1 MLEPRDLSDQASA
14 DRQIGA
20 VEQPGT
26 REAASLSSGW
36 LSRQPARLERPRRR
50 IGGAR
55 QSRGDLVFQVV
66 TGGCATLVLALI
78 AAIFVQLV
86 VNSRLSIAKFGLP
99 FLTTV
104 TWNPVT
110 EVFGAASSIYGTLIS
125 TAIAMLLAVPIGLIT
140 ALFLVELA
148 PPWLSRVVGTGVE
161 LLAAVPSIIYG
172 MWGLFVFAPWMA
184 GYVQPG
190 LQSALGF
197 LPLFQGRMNGQGM
210 LTAGVILAIMILPFI
225 TAVTRDV
232 FGMVPPAL
240 KESAYGMGATTWEVT
255 RKVTIRYGFRG
266 IIGAALLGLGRAI
279 GETMAVTFVIGNS
292 HRIRP
297 SLFEAGNTITSALA
311 NEFAEASEPLHMS
324 ALIELG
330 LILFL
335 ITFVIQALAQIW
347 LKRVSRGMGVGL

>member
-1 MLEPRDLSDQASA
+1 LSQLKGPRRPLDGRRQSWD
-14 DRQIGA
+14 DRVFQFVTGCC
-20 VEQPGT
+20 
-26 REAASLSSGW
+26 ASL
-36 LSRQPARLERPRRR
+36 
-50 IGGAR
+50 
-55 QSRGDLVFQVV
+55 
-66 TGGCATLVLALI
+66 VLILI
-78 AAIFVQLV
+78 VAIFVELV
-86 VNSRLSIAKFGLP
+86 VSSRLSIGRFGWS
-99 FLTTV
+99 FLTTA

-110 EVFGAASSIYGTLIS
+110 EVFGAASSIYGTLVS
-125 TAIAMLLAVPIGLIT
+125 TTIAMLLAVPVGLIT

-148 PPWLSRVVGTGVE
+148 PPAIARFVGTGVE

-184 GYVQPG
+184 GYIQPG
-190 LQSALGF
+190 LQSTLGF

-232 FGMVPPAL
+232 FAMVPAAV

-255 RKVTIRYGFRG
+255 RRVTIRYGFRG

-311 NEFAEASEPLHMS
+311 NEFAEASEAIHLS

-335 ITFVIQALAQIW
+335 ITFVIQSFAQVW